1 MFHEGVIVTSFL
13 YPFNLVLALIVIRLY
28 IYLMVTRM
36 AKPETESEKMTNQ
49 FPAEVIE
56 VVTGAARMMIEDG
69 VTVDQFKSDIE
80 RMTRVYIESY
90 IERQRKMCMD
100 YLTSTTTRDAALNI
114 LLGMMKAQ

>member
-1 MFHEGVIVTSFL
+1 M
-13 YPFNLVLALIVIRLY
+13 LALIGIRLY
-28 IYLMVTRM
+28 ILAHGDAQGEAGM
-36 AKPETESEKMTNQ
+36 ESKKMTNQ

-69 VTVDQFKSDIE
+69 ITVDQFKSDIE

-114 LLGMMKAQ
+114 LLGMMKAR